1 MSEALDHSASR
12 SPEGRLA
19 ALRAHLKTAGV
30 DGCVVPRGD
39 EYQGEFVAPY
49 AERLAWL
56 TDFTGSA
63 GLAAVLS
70 DKAALFID
78 GRYTLQVRDQADEN
92 LYAFKNIPDESLS
105 QWLRETLAAG
115 QKLGFDPHLHT
126 PDQIKKYRGACE
138 KVGAELVALP
148 SNPIDAVWADQ
159 PERPCAPIKVHPISL
174 AGQSH
179 QSKRE
184 QIAESLSK
192 EDCIRIVKDESS
204 QPKKFYKK
212 K

>member
-138 KVGAELVALP
+138 KVGQSWSL
-148 SNPIDAVWADQ
+148 
-159 PERPCAPIKVHPISL
+159 CHPI
-174 AGQSH
+174 
-179 QSKRE
+179 R
-184 QIAESLSK
+184 
-192 EDCIRIVKDESS
+192 
-204 QPKKFYKK
+204 
-212 K
+212 